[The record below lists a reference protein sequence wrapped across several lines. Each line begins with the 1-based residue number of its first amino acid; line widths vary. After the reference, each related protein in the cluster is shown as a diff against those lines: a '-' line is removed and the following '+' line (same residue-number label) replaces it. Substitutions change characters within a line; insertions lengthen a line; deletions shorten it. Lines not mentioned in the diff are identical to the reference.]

1 MITSIVRLPNSST
14 DMAVSYVYGVNCK
27 NGRELLWEEISA
39 LSADPI
45 IASESWVVLGD
56 FNQSIDPADSSSGS
70 TRISKGMM
78 QFRDCL
84 SCSGLSDLTYRGSM
98 FTWWNNQTAKLLA
111 KKLDRILV
119 NDNWL
124 LSFPISYG
132 HFGDMDFSDHCPST
146 VIISS
151 RAKSKKPF
159 KISHF
164 LMNHEPFTP
173 RLEAF
178 WDNTNIPG
186 TVMFQFSKKLKILKS
201 VIKDINREHYSD
213 L

>member
-1 MITSIVRLPNSST
+1 
-14 DMAVSYVYGVNCK
+14 
-27 NGRELLWEEISA
+27 
-39 LSADPI
+39 
-45 IASESWVVLGD
+45 
-56 FNQSIDPADSSSGS
+56 
-70 TRISKGMM
+70 
-78 QFRDCL
+78 
-84 SCSGLSDLTYRGSM
+84 M

-164 LMNHEPFTP
+164 LMNHEQFTP

-186 TVMFQFSKKLKILKS
+186 TAMFQFSKKLKILKS